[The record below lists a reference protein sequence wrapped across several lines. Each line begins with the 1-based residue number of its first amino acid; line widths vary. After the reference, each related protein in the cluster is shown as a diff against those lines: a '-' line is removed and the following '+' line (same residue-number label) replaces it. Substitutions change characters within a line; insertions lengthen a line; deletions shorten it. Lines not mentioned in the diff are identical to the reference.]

1 MAMPGSMPPAS
12 EQKMDG
18 EAREV
23 LARLLEY
30 AVSEAERE
38 GAADCAHHLHQAL
51 DALAQSAALP
61 WPTTTFGKSV
71 LVS

>member
-1 MAMPGSMPPAS
+1 MAMPGTTPAAS

-38 GAADCAHHLHQAL
+38 GAADCAHHLHKAL

-61 WPTTTFGKSV
+61 WAAPNFAKPI